1 MSARA
6 VATSP
11 LGEHSDEGILRLTE
25 IPTDEAP
32 KAPAGLAVG
41 DTLDV
46 ALFDGCKVKLTLL
59 EQTLSVNGGDSFLA
73 TADGY
78 DGMFVAVVVCLDG
91 RIHIDIQ
98 DFLSGRVY
106 SVLSSSEQTVVMEVD
121 SRSLPCGCGKAP
133 EAPRKTAPPGT
144 PPVSRMEKA
153 SRADMSM
160 KAGPAFVDI
169 LVVYDALAAE
179 WAKKR
184 GGGVNA
190 FAEVQVQKMNA
201 VLANTELDRN
211 FRFRLVG
218 TYEVGGSAG
227 GSIGS
232 ALEAAQSGIFE
243 FNGVSWNGVHVKRD
257 ETGADIVC
265 VLVDNGMSYGTT
277 GIGFSLYQD
286 SWGFSEYAYSSC
298 LIRAVA
304 NGFTMMHE
312 VGHNM
317 GAGHPTAMA
326 DVDNCGPQ
334 YFGYSSGYYFTG
346 DDGEAYHTIMGYSS
360 DGYGNYYSP
369 APFFSSPNYTF
380 KSVPVGDA
388 SHDNSLTLQQTF
400 LETSLYREEK
410 NFFKVAFGKNG
421 GTGGDDYVTA
431 AYGAAMPVP
440 RAAPTL
446 SGWTFGGYWDTLA
459 LDEKGNPKGK
469 QYYDANMKSV
479 RNWDKKSAAT
489 LWAKWTNKVTFG
501 KNGGTGGD
509 NFVTVTKGQPM
520 PMPRTPPTR
529 AGWTFGGYWDTVAT
543 DASGNPLGKQ
553 YYDSKMQSVRAW
565 DKTSAATLWAKWT
578 VRVKL
583 GKNGGTGG
591 DDYVTVTYNQPFPKR
606 TMPKLTGYAFGGYW
620 VSSSSKIGKC
630 YNADGTGTSSMKWT
644 TGGTPTIWALWTK
657 TSGAPRTAFLYV
669 ASEDGV
675 STAECTAEEAGGV
688 PPVARLTPPPSPL
701 AKGGRACLE
710 KRPHANQ
717 RESRGKG

>member
-1 MSARA
+1 M
-6 VATSP
+6 
-11 LGEHSDEGILRLTE
+11 
-25 IPTDEAP
+25 DEAP

-59 EQTLSVNGGDSFLA
+59 EQTPSVNGGDSFLA

-78 DGMFVAVVVCLDG
+78 DGMFVAAVVCLDG

-201 VLANTELDRN
+201 ALANTELDRN

-265 VLVDNGMSYGTT
+265 VLVDNGMS
-277 GIGFSLYQD
+277 
-286 SWGFSEYAYSSC
+286 
-298 LIRAVA
+298 
-304 NGFTMMHE
+304 
-312 VGHNM
+312 
-317 GAGHPTAMA
+317 A

-369 APFFSSPNYTF
+369 APYQRYILWSGGPNGKTF
-380 KSVPVGDA
+380 
-388 SHDNSLTLQQTF
+388 
-400 LETSLYREEK
+400 
-410 NFFKVAFGKNG
+410 
-421 GTGGDDYVTA
+421 
-431 AYGAAMPVP
+431 
-440 RAAPTL
+440 
-446 SGWTFGGYWDTLA
+446 
-459 LDEKGNPKGK
+459 
-469 QYYDANMKSV
+469 
-479 RNWDKKSAAT
+479 
-489 LWAKWTNKVTFG
+489 
-501 KNGGTGGD
+501 
-509 NFVTVTKGQPM
+509 
-520 PMPRTPPTR
+520 PP
-529 AGWTFGGYWDTVAT
+529 
-543 DASGNPLGKQ
+543 
-553 YYDSKMQSVRAW
+553 
-565 DKTSAATLWAKWT
+565 
-578 VRVKL
+578 
-583 GKNGGTGG
+583 
-591 DDYVTVTYNQPFPKR
+591 
-606 TMPKLTGYAFGGYW
+606 W
-620 VSSSSKIGKC
+620 VSRDSLGSKAKSTVG
-630 YNADGTGTSSMKWT
+630 SWT
-644 TGGTPTIWALWTK
+644 HDDIVHM
-657 TSGAPRTAFLYV
+657 S
-669 ASEDGV
+669 
-675 STAECTAEEAGGV
+675 
-688 PPVARLTPPPSPL
+688 
-701 AKGGRACLE
+701 
-710 KRPHANQ
+710 N
-717 RESRGKG
+717 

>member
-1 MSARA
+1 
-6 VATSP
+6 
-11 LGEHSDEGILRLTE
+11 
-25 IPTDEAP
+25 
-32 KAPAGLAVG
+32 
-41 DTLDV
+41 
-46 ALFDGCKVKLTLL
+46 
-59 EQTLSVNGGDSFLA
+59 
-73 TADGY
+73 
-78 DGMFVAVVVCLDG
+78 
-91 RIHIDIQ
+91 
-98 DFLSGRVY
+98 
-106 SVLSSSEQTVVMEVD
+106 MEVD

-421 GTGGDDYVTA
+421 GTGGDD
-431 AYGAAMPVP
+431 
-440 RAAPTL
+440 
-446 SGWTFGGYWDTLA
+446 
-459 LDEKGNPKGK
+459 
-469 QYYDANMKSV
+469 
-479 RNWDKKSAAT
+479 
-489 LWAKWTNKVTFG
+489 
-501 KNGGTGGD
+501 
-509 NFVTVTKGQPM
+509 FVTVTKGQPM